1 MWGRDNIWRVR
12 GAFDELE
19 IELDPRPTAVADGDA
34 ISRTRRHLRALLEGL
49 DDAAEARRVLLEI
62 YTRVLGF
69 SGSDDRNGTSELES
83 GSRFAQIVGGYLD
96 AAASMG
102 LLVVRVIERERA
114 PGPSASPTAPVPIF
128 KPLLEP
134 PEPAI
139 SWIGLALVDQN
150 ETPVPGRPYRVVAAD
165 GGVYEGTL
173 DDGGTAVVQG
183 VENGLCRVS
192 CPAVT
197 PHPSLTYTVQ
207 DGDHISGIAQ
217 QFGFDDYTVV
227 WNRPEN
233 ADLRALRDDPH
244 VLAPGDSLFI
254 PELKDMPVSRQT
266 GDQYTFDLSISPL
279 TVRVQL
285 LDLLGNPLAGAAVTV
300 ANKPL
305 TTDGNGVVGFDVAKG
320 AQSVEL
326 DAPVGEMSLDVADLN
341 PIDDDSDAGW
351 KARLANLG
359 FLWDPTVDDDD
370 DEMVIA
376 LQDFQEQ
383 AGLPVTGQ
391 LDDATKA
398 QIVQVYG
405 C

>member
-49 DDAAEARRVLLEI
+49 DDAAEARRVLLEDLHARARVFRERRSLRGLRARGRI
-62 YTRVLGF
+62 RATRRSWAGP
-69 SGSDDRNGTSELES
+69 
-83 GSRFAQIVGGYLD
+83 D

-102 LLVVRVIERERA
+102 RLVVRVIEPERA
-114 PGPSASPTAPVPIF
+114 PGPSASAAAPVPIF
-128 KPLLEP
+128 KPLLVA
-134 PEPAI
+134 PEPET

-165 GGVYEGTL
+165 RGVYEGTL

-183 VENGLCRVS
+183 LENGLCRVS

-233 ADLRALRDDPH
+233 ADLRALRDDPQL
-244 VLAPGDSLFI
+244 LAPGDSLFI
-254 PELKDMPVSRQT
+254 PELKDMPVSQAD
-266 GDQYTFDLSISPL
+266 GGPL
-279 TVRVQL
+279 HVR
-285 LDLLGNPLAGAAVTV
+285 
-300 ANKPL
+300 
-305 TTDGNGVVGFDVAKG
+305 
-320 AQSVEL
+320 
-326 DAPVGEMSLDVADLN
+326 
-341 PIDDDSDAGW
+341 PIDLAADG
-351 KARLANLG
+351 ARAAARSARQPPCG
-359 FLWDPTVDDDD
+359 SGGDGR
-370 DEMVIA
+370 
-376 LQDFQEQ
+376 EQ
-383 AGLPVTGQ
+383 AAHHRRKRRRGLRRGQ
-391 LDDATKA
+391 GRAVRRTRCA
-398 QIVQVYG
+398 RR
-405 C
+405 